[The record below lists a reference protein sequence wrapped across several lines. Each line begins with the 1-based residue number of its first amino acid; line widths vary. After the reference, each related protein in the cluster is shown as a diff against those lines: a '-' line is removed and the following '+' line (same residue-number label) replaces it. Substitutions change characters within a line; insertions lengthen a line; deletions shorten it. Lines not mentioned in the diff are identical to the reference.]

1 MSDAG
6 AMNMRNGKRERVEVK
21 EARPRRGG
29 ATPAQNVK
37 EAEILKIIEK
47 LKGSNKYDGLEQM
60 LNQLLVL
67 QVECTVGD
75 LSAFKIWLKLAK
87 DSKRSLAEGTDALA
101 VMLEVIGDV
110 EGTLKRVQGETP
122 LNAKMEAEQDAV
134 RKIVPKARQHPALV
148 HIFAHPPPMPV
159 PLSSRLSSSHA
170 HHR

>member
-29 ATPAQNVK
+29 ATRAQIVT
-37 EAEILKIIEK
+37 EAEILKIIGK
-47 LKGSNKYDGLEQM
+47 LKGANKYDGLERM
-60 LNQLLVL
+60 LKQLLVL

-101 VMLEVIGDV
+101 VLLEAHPAAAGVQEEGCAALWNLAVNAENQVKIAAAGGIEAILAAAQAEGAVVDLASLPSEEADETEVIDL
-110 EGTLKRVQGETP
+110 T
-122 LNAKMEAEQDAV
+122 
-134 RKIVPKARQHPALV
+134 
-148 HIFAHPPPMPV
+148 
-159 PLSSRLSSSHA
+159 
-170 HHR
+170 

>member
-148 HIFAHPPPMPV
+148 HSFAHPPPMPV